1 MNKSKAVKAFHH
13 KWRTAEYL
21 VLLQVNSDH
30 REEVCDNIPVIQS
43 LVACV
48 LECARN
54 RGFEVPDAAYE
65 RLHTALAESIREI

>member
-1 MNKSKAVKAFHH
+1 MESTTIKSFHH
-13 KWRTAEYL
+13 KWRNAEYL

-30 REEVCDNIPVIQS
+30 REEVCDNIPLIQS

-54 RGFEVPDAAYE
+54 RGFDVPDAAYE
-65 RLHTALAESIREI
+65 RLNDALARSIREI